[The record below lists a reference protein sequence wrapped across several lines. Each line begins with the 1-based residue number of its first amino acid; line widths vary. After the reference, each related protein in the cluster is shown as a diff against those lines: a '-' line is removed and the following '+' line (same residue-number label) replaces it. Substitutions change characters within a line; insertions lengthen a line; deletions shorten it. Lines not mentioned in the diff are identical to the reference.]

1 MLRDSGSIPGSGR
14 SPGIGNATHSS
25 ILAWRISWTEET
37 GGLQSMGSQRVRHG
51 LKWLSTA
58 QHKTT
63 SITSQFLQHK
73 VWTEISLIPWNH
85 QTSWMLFFFLLCIH
99 ICTTPV
105 MPSCFLLY
113 SSDVFLCIF
122 LQELGKKL
130 QKLCVSL
137 MHFNSTYLT
146 ALQTKVTLPFLLIL
160 ILMIIPCES
169 EAIPSYVHLSQ
180 MLN

>member
-37 GGLQSMGSQRVRHG
+37 GGLRSIGSQRVRHG

-85 QTSWMLFFFLLCIH
+85 QTSWMLFFFYYAFISVQLQWCHHAFFFTLVMFSYVFSFRSWGRSCRNCVFHSCISTAPTLLPC
-99 ICTTPV
+99 
-105 MPSCFLLY
+105 
-113 SSDVFLCIF
+113 
-122 LQELGKKL
+122 K
-130 QKLCVSL
+130 QKLLS
-137 MHFNSTYLT
+137 HFYW
-146 ALQTKVTLPFLLIL
+146 
-160 ILMIIPCES
+160 
-169 EAIPSYVHLSQ
+169 Y
-180 MLN
+180 